1 MGGWRSKNRVFGFE
15 DLWNVIGPK
24 RRPDLGGSLCHTY
37 FLKILL
43 VCEEMSTGDVEKE
56 KVFFEVCSETRF
68 SMMDIESST
77 SAGHD

>member
-24 RRPDLGGSLCHTY
+24 KRPDLGGSVCHTF

-43 VCEEMSTGDVEKE
+43 VCEEMFTGVVEE
-56 KVFFEVCSETRF
+56 KKVIFEVCSETRIF
-68 SMMDIESST
+68 IIDIALST
-77 SAGHD
+77 SAGHN